1 MAARLAHKMAIV
13 SDKVVADVIE
23 ATEFPE
29 YVQKYRVSGVPKT
42 VINDKTEFVGGQ
54 PESRFLQ
61 YVLKAVNGKA
71 G

>member
-1 MAARLAHKMAIV
+1 MSARLAHKMAIV

-23 ATEFPE
+23 ATEFPD
-29 YVQKYRVSGVPKT
+29 YIQKYNVSGVPKT

-54 PESRFLQ
+54 PEGRMLQ
-61 YVLKAVNGKA
+61 FVLKAVNGKA